1 MTTSN
6 FEKFVFVE
14 EQFFLFT
21 YILLFSQNRNTR
33 FKILHSSFFFWFI
46 TKYEVTKKRV
56 LVLLKW
62 TSLCLY
68 KIVTYIFLNLLVIFH
83 IERKMSHETR
93 GTYSYQIVDNDIV
106 HLVVLYNLMSSL
118 LSIWQRKE
126 NRVRKVDDR

>member
-33 FKILHSSFFFWFI
+33 FKIFHSSFFFWFI

-93 GTYSYQIVDNDIV
+93 GTYSYQFVDNDIV